1 VTAPLALVPSQ
12 VFSFF
17 SVSECLT
24 RQDKPGRYDVRGRG
38 SMDAVWELH
47 VIALAVLHAEM
58 YVKLIEYDEMTVD
71 ELERRGLVQSL
82 DAVAAILVGNVTSKY
97 DGLVGFDEIVVTDV
111 ADTQPTQCTLERL
124 MAAGIVVAL
133 TANRQAVA
141 RK

>member
-1 VTAPLALVPSQ
+1 
-12 VFSFF
+12 
-17 SVSECLT
+17 
-24 RQDKPGRYDVRGRG
+24 
-38 SMDAVWELH
+38 MDAVWELH